1 MLISLNSARC
11 AIKLFGRLTM
21 IHYTCFKCKRRFE
34 LDPIFV
40 GYELSKLKKK
50 NPSHYQAVC
59 PACRAVNKVSISAMK
74 AELDSAADEIQKMI
88 AEAEAEK
95 QAEAEKKAEAETEE
109 VGEQGG
115 KGTEKPK
122 TEGKKAG
129 AKAKQ
134 DKSK

>member
-1 MLISLNSARC
+1 
-11 AIKLFGRLTM
+11 M

-74 AELDSAADEIQKMI
+74 AELDSADDEIQKMI

-95 QAEAEKKAEAETEE
+95 AEAEKKAETETEE
-109 VGEQGG
+109 AGEQGSEGAGEKVEAEAKGQRSKGEGEKG
-115 KGTEKPK
+115 KRN
-122 TEGKKAG
+122 KK
-129 AKAKQ
+129 
-134 DKSK
+134 